1 MKIVC
6 LLGSPR
12 PKGNSTL
19 IADRFCKTA
28 EALGAELQTFALNRL
43 KYRGCQ
49 ACMTCKTKLDR
60 CVLKDDLT
68 EVLDAV
74 RDAGVLVM
82 ASPIYYGEVSS
93 QLKGFI
99 DRTFSYLV
107 PDFSTNPQPSRL
119 SPGKKLVMILAQG
132 DAGEAQYADVFPR
145 YEAFFRWYGFN
156 DNHLLRACGV
166 FAPGEVEAR
175 KEIMAQAEEAAK
187 KIADNS

>member
-12 PKGNSTL
+12 PKGNSAL
-19 IADRFCKTA
+19 IADRFCRAA
-28 EALGAELQTFALNRL
+28 EAVGAEVQTFPLNKL

-68 EVLDAV
+68 QVLDAI
-74 RDAGVLVM
+74 RDAQVLVM

-93 QLKGFI
+93 QLKAFI

-107 PDFSTNPQPSRL
+107 PDFHTNPHPSRL
-119 SPGKKLVMILAQG
+119 APGKKLVMILAQG
-132 DAGEAQYADVFPR
+132 DGEQLYADVFPR
-145 YEAFFRWYGFN
+145 YESFFRWYGFE

-166 FAPGEVEAR
+166 FAPGEVEGRQEIMSRAEELAR
-175 KEIMAQAEEAAK
+175 KIAAR
-187 KIADNS
+187 